1 MLLDALILCLGIQL
15 AKIMIRNV
23 SPNGQIEIVLTNTD
37 KGLGLVIETT
47 ASNIYQGKAIA
58 KYIEENYKC

>member
-1 MLLDALILCLGIQL
+1 
-15 AKIMIRNV
+15 MIRNV